1 MKPTGYWVSGG
12 IVIFAAA
19 SFFFALAET
28 SLFALG
34 KWRAR
39 QLAEILPAKGAGV
52 LRLLEKPAELL
63 ATIALGNTMA
73 NAGIVVLGLWP
84 VWVEQWKF
92 WPTLALILS
101 LILIVG
107 EILPKTLAVRAP
119 ERWAVRVAP
128 VMLLIESVSG
138 WFQNAVEEFNDWLLE
153 VVLTKTYRP
162 QTGISDEEYQE
173 LLEMAYQQGTLAQ
186 SEKEIILQIISL
198 DQKTA
203 KDVMKPRSQMKV
215 ISDELSVEDM
225 LAAAR
230 KHKHRRLPIFDEIPD
245 EEVGQEEEAPE
256 TIVGVLNARKLLLEP
271 EINLEE
277 VIEPPSFVPESMN
290 VLQLLQSLQRQQ
302 RGLAIVLDEFGD
314 TAGLV
319 TIEDILEEVVGEIR
333 GEEEAAA
340 FVMEKLDEA
349 RWRVSGTMGVDDFR
363 REYPALG
370 EVPDVDTMGGLLVA
384 LSEVVP
390 TAGHSVLFRGLRLT
404 AQVVDERRV
413 RELLVEVVKKK
424 K

>member
-1 MKPTGYWVSGG
+1 MKPTGYWVSAG
-12 IVIFAAA
+12 IVLFAAA

-39 QLAEILPAKGAGV
+39 QLAEILPGKGGGV

-63 ATIALGNTMA
+63 ATIALGNALA
-73 NAGIVVLGLWP
+73 NSGIVVLGLWP
-84 VWVEQWKF
+84 VWVEQWSF
-92 WPTLALILS
+92 WPTLALILG
-101 LILIVG
+101 LILVIG
-107 EILPKTLAVRAP
+107 EVLPKTLAVRAP
-119 ERWAVRVAP
+119 ERWAIRVAP
-128 VMLLIESVSG
+128 VMLLIQGASG
-138 WFQNAVEEFNDWLLE
+138 WFQQGVEKFNQWLLE
-153 VVLTKTYRP
+153 VVLTKAHRP
-162 QTGISDEEYQE
+162 QAGISDEEYQE
-173 LLEMAYQQGTLAQ
+173 LLDLAYQQGTLAQ

-198 DQKTA
+198 DRKTA

-215 ISDELSVEDM
+215 ISDELSVEEM
-225 LAAAR
+225 LAAAQ
-230 KHKHRRLPIFDEIPD
+230 KTKHRRLPIFDEIPD
-245 EEVGQEEEAPE
+245 EEVGQAEEAPE

-271 EINLEE
+271 DIALEE

-290 VLQLLQSLQRQQ
+290 VLQLLKSLQRQQ

-340 FVMEKLDEA
+340 FVMERLGEG

-363 REYPALG
+363 REYVGLG
-370 EVPDVDTMGGLLVA
+370 EVTHVDTMGGLMVSL
-384 LSEVVP
+384 LDVVP
-390 TAGHSVLFRGLRLT
+390 GAGQSVIFRGLRLT

-413 RELLVEVVKKK
+413 RELLVEIVKKK